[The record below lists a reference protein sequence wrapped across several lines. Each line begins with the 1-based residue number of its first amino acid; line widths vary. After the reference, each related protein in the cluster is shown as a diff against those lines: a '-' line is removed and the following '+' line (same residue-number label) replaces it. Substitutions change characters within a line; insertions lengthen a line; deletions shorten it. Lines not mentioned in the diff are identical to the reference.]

1 MRQVAFKIDGIKCEG
16 CVNRIKKVLSKC
28 NGIDFYALSLE
39 TKILKVSVKDDEII
53 EMIKEKIETLGFEVT
68 TL

>member
-1 MRQVAFKIDGIKCEG
+1 MKQVAFKIDGIKCEG

-28 NGIDFYALSLE
+28 NGIDFYDLSLE
-39 TKILKVSVKDDEII
+39 TKILKVSVKDAEII